1 MIRAENIS
9 LTVGSRKI
17 LKPTTMEIPSG
28 EFVVILGPNGAGKST
43 LLKMI
48 SGVQHS
54 DTGYV
59 SYDGTLLKEW
69 KSNELATKRSFLLQN
84 NTVFGDFT
92 VKDIVE
98 MGRFPH
104 YSYKLSG
111 FDNSIC
117 EEYLHKFNLSDRAG
131 TVYNLLSGGEQ
142 QRIQFIRSLVQL
154 EDETATMNGKYL
166 FLDEPLNNLD
176 LQYQYAIMEQAKKS
190 VVERGGTVVCIL
202 HDFNIAFQY
211 ANRIII
217 VDQGEVV
224 VNDDRFMAMD
234 TEVLSSIFNVKIE
247 SYTSPSGDLFFRT
260 YNNESFDSI
269 KNKINK
275 VQSKIK

>member
-17 LKPTTMEIPSG
+17 LKPTTLEIPEG

-111 FDNSIC
+111 FDNRIC
-117 EEYLHKFNLSDRAG
+117 EEYLHTFNLSDRAG

-142 QRIQFIRSLVQL
+142 QRIQFIRSLIQL
-154 EDETATMNGKYL
+154 EDETSTMNGKCL

-190 VVERGGTVVCIL
+190 VVDRGGTVVCIL

-224 VNDDRFMAMD
+224 VNDERFMAMD

>member
-1 MIRAENIS
+1 MIKAENIS

-17 LKPTTMEIPSG
+17 LKPTTVEIPNG

-48 SGVQHS
+48 SGVQSS
-54 DTGYV
+54 DTGYL

-69 KSNELATKRSFLLQN
+69 KSGELAKKRSFLMQN
-84 NTVFGDFT
+84 NAVFGDFK

-104 YSYKLSG
+104 YSYKLSD
-111 FDNSIC
+111 FDNRIC
-117 EEYLHKFNLSDRAG
+117 EEYLEKFHLSDR
-131 TVYNLLSGGEQ
+131 TENVYNLLSGGEQ
-142 QRIQFIRSLVQL
+142 QRIQFIRSLIQL
-154 EDETATMNGKYL
+154 EDETATMDGKYL

-190 VVERGGTVVCIL
+190 VVDRGGTVVCIL

-217 VDQGEVV
+217 IDKGEVV
-224 VNDDRFMAMD
+224 VNDDRFIAMD

-269 KNKINK
+269 ENKINK